1 VSARTITGEVGVY
14 MSPYLP
20 ISPADLAS
28 RDGSE
33 LMGKVHLCPHSM
45 PSEYARIGSATVT
58 VTFNSTDD
66 IVTGRVD
73 ALQAEQRRLKGE
85 AEAAVTKLER
95 QIQRLLAITHEVT
108 A

>member
-1 VSARTITGEVGVY
+1 MSARTITGEVGAY

-28 RDGSE
+28 ADGNA
-33 LMGKVHLCPHSM
+33 LLGKVHLCLNGM
-45 PSEYARIGSATVT
+45 PSEYARIGTATVT

-66 IVTGRVD
+66 IVSERVD
-73 ALQAEQRRLKGE
+73 ALKAEQRRLKGD

-95 QIQRLLAITHEVT
+95 QIQSLLAITHEV
-108 A
+108 AA